1 MSCVEGCDGNYA
13 NNGSHA
19 VDDECGICGGDN
31 STCSDCAGVPNGDS
45 FIDGCGECVAEGDTS
60 CVEGCD
66 GNYANDGSH
75 EIPDACGI
83 CLGDDSSCVGC
94 DGILNSDIVEDA
106 CGNCGGDCTLDPF
119 INKIVCSTQ
128 SSIEYNEIIANC
140 LGECGGD
147 ECLSIEDNMPYSVS
161 ITATYP
167 NPFNPSINIEY
178 SVALVGHVILQI
190 IGLDGKHINTI
201 TNSIQTQGLYNVQWT
216 PENVPS
222 GMYLVQL
229 NANNQIQ
236 NKKILYLK

>member
-1 MSCVEGCDGNYA
+1 
-13 NNGSHA
+13 
-19 VDDECGICGGDN
+19 
-31 STCSDCAGVPNGDS
+31 
-45 FIDGCGECVAEGDTS
+45 
-60 CVEGCD
+60 
-66 GNYANDGSH
+66 
-75 EIPDACGI
+75 
-83 CLGDDSSCVGC
+83 
-94 DGILNSDIVEDA
+94 
-106 CGNCGGDCTLDPF
+106 
-119 INKIVCSTQ
+119 
-128 SSIEYNEIIANC
+128 
-140 LGECGGD
+140 
-147 ECLSIEDNMPYSVS
+147 VS

-216 PENVPS
+216 PDNVPS